1 MEIVDRRKHEDDLL
15 RRYHNHLLEGAVKDY
30 SFEQL
35 KIDYRGYFA
44 GVVAGAVVL
53 LGTLPEGNDRGRQL
67 LEFTVGRFI
76 AAMQDHDSLALLPE

>member
-1 MEIVDRRKHEDDLL
+1 MQTADRRTHEDDLL
-15 RRYHNHLLEGAVKDY
+15 RRYPTHLLAGAVTEN
-30 SFEQL
+30 SFYQL
-35 KIDYRGYFA
+35 KLHYRGYFA